1 MERPIREGLDGA
13 SGRAGEAENWL
24 AEVARALPAERVDV
38 LRLGPIGP
46 SGLSRILRR
55 ALGWVPPWPRVV
67 QIAELSGGNP
77 LYAIELTRAFGGARS
92 GEDLDTQVPDSAVEL
107 AQFRIAR
114 LPGPARDAVEL
125 ASVVRAPT
133 LDLLR
138 RLDST
143 AVDPHG
149 PLAAAARAGI
159 VTIDGERVR
168 FAHPVLAAAAYGS
181 IPVPR
186 RRELH
191 RAVAVLSDNLEERAR
206 HLAIAADGPDA
217 PVALAL
223 HGAAEQAWR
232 RGAPDAAADLLRW
245 PAGYPAGRRRG
256 AHVAPDRIRPA
267 TSQRRGCAGRDR
279 RA

>member
-1 MERPIREGLDGA
+1 MVR
-13 SGRAGEAENWL
+13 
-24 AEVARALPAERVDV
+24 
-38 LRLGPIGP
+38 
-46 SGLSRILRR
+46 
-55 ALGWVPPWPRVV
+55 
-67 QIAELSGGNP
+67 IAELSGGNP

-107 AQFRIAR
+107 ARFRS
-114 LPGPARDAVEL
+114 PGWGPARDAVEL

-168 FAHPVLAAAAYGS
+168 FAHPILAAAAYGS

-206 HLAIAADGPDA
+206 HLAIAADGPTRRTLWRCTA
-217 PVALAL
+217 RRNRPGGG
-223 HGAAEQAWR
+223 GA
-232 RGAPDAAADLLRW
+232 
-245 PAGYPAGRRRG
+245 
-256 AHVAPDRIRPA
+256 
-267 TSQRRGCAGRDR
+267 
-279 RA
+279 